1 MNTTLINNLPVK
13 TQREIAQLIS
23 QEAKALGFDIVGF
36 THPEKVGFA
45 GEHLKQFVEQ
55 ELYGEMTWMV
65 DTLARRSK
73 PNNLWQEVNSV
84 IMLGMNYGP
93 TDDPLWQLEHKDN
106 GVISV
111 YARGHDYHDLIKK
124 KLKALA
130 RFMVQ
135 QLPKQFEIEQDIDVK
150 VFVDTAPVM
159 EKPLAGAAGLGW
171 QGKHT
176 NLVSKQFGSWL
187 FLGSIFTTLKLPQT
201 APVKD
206 HCGSCS
212 ACLDICPTDAFI
224 QMRQIDARKC
234 ISYLTIEYGGHIERQ
249 LRPKIGNHIYGCDDC
264 LAACPWNKFAQT
276 SKEAKFHA
284 RVELSMPSLSDLVM
298 LDDTSFRDI
307 FTASPIKRIKRRRF
321 IRNVLIAIGNSGN
334 MQYIEQIKILLEDE
348 EPLIRG
354 AAIWAAEQ
362 LMNASDFVNLH
373 KKLAAIERDTG
384 VIEEWQQSL
393 KAVQLIEL

>member
-1 MNTTLINNLPVK
+1 MDDQEN
-13 TQREIAQLIS
+13 QIAERIRH
-23 QEAKALGFDIVGF
+23 EAKALGFDVVGF
-36 THPEKVGFA
+36 TRPEKVAYA
-45 GEHLKQFVEQ
+45 GAHLKQFVEQ
-55 ELYGEMTWMV
+55 ELYGEMEWMV
-65 DTLARRSK
+65 DTLERRSQ
-73 PNNLWQEVNSV
+73 PNNLWQEVQTV

-93 TDDPLWQLEHKDN
+93 TSDPLWQLEHKDK

-130 RFMVQ
+130 RFMVGE
-135 QLPKQFEIEQDIDVK
+135 LPKIFDIESDIDVK

-176 NLVSKQFGSWL
+176 NLVSKDYGSWL
-187 FLGSIFTTLKLPQT
+187 FLGSIFTTLKLPQSE
-201 APVKD
+201 AVKD
-206 HCGSCS
+206 NCGTCT

-224 QMRQIDARKC
+224 QSRQIDARKC
-234 ISYLTIEYGGHIERQ
+234 ISYLTIEYGGHIERD

-264 LAACPWNKFAQT
+264 LSACPWNKFAQL
-276 SKEAKFHA
+276 SSEAKFHA
-284 RVELSMPSLSDLVM
+284 RVELSMPELSDLVM
-298 LDDTSFRDI
+298 LDDATFRDL

-334 MQYIEQIKILLEDE
+334 AKYLPQIETLLEDE

-362 LMNASDFVNLH
+362 LMSADIFVKTHARLASLEQD
-373 KKLAAIERDTG
+373 EG
-384 VIEEWQQSL
+384 
-393 KAVQLIEL
+393 VQLEWSASINTCEQAAL

>member
-1 MNTTLINNLPVK
+1 MPDHNLQI
-13 TQREIAQLIS
+13 TQRIEA
-23 QEAKALGFDIVGF
+23 EAKALGFDVVGF
-36 THPEKVGFA
+36 TQPDKVAYA
-45 GEHLKQFVEQ
+45 GVHLKQFVEQ
-55 ELYGEMTWMV
+55 DLHGEMDWMR
-65 DTLARRSK
+65 DTLERRSQ
-73 PNNLWQEVNSV
+73 PNNLWQEVETV

-93 TDDPLWQLEHKDN
+93 TQNPLWQLEHKDK

-130 RFMVQ
+130 RFIVGE
-135 QLPKQFEIEQDIDVK
+135 LPKNFELSDDIDVK

-176 NLVSKQFGSWL
+176 NLVSKDFGSWL
-187 FLGSIFTTLKLPQT
+187 FLGSIFTTLKLPQSE
-201 APVKD
+201 PVKD
-206 HCGSCS
+206 NCGSCT
-212 ACLDICPTDAFI
+212 ACLDICPTNAFI
-224 QMRQIDARKC
+224 ESRKIDARKC
-234 ISYLTIEYGGHIERQ
+234 ISYLTIEFGGQIERE

-264 LAACPWNKFAQT
+264 LSACPWNKFAQL
-276 SKEAKFHA
+276 SSEAKFHA
-284 RVELSMPSLSDLVM
+284 RVELSMPELGDLAM
-298 LDDTSFRDI
+298 LDDAAFRDL

-334 MQYIEQIKILLEDE
+334 DKYLPQILKLLEDE

-362 LMNASDFVNLH
+362 LMGSDQFTKLH
-373 KKLAAIERDTG
+373 QQLALQELD
-384 VIEEWQQSL
+384 V
-393 KAVQLIEL
+393 AVQLEWTASMTAIEQVEA